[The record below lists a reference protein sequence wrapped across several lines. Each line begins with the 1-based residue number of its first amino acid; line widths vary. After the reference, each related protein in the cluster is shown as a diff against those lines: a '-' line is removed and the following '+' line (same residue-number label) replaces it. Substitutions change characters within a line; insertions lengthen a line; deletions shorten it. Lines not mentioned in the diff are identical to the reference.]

1 MDLVT
6 LIRGEWV
13 GFEFK
18 HHAVPKLTR
27 SMQVAA
33 DDLELRRVHLVYPGP
48 DSFPLDPNGRFQ
60 ALAWKDIAK
69 LG

>member
-33 DDLELRRVHLVYPGP
+33 DDLKLRRVHLVYPGP
-48 DSFPLDPNGRFQ
+48 DSFPLDPAGRFQ
-60 ALAWKDIAK
+60 ALAWKDILK